1 MVLSSR
7 KRILV
12 FHPDQ
17 PMLQAYAALLKSHGY
32 QVVAADSVIQMVLKL
47 HAGEDSFDLLL
58 VECSNALKENPSN
71 FVRFVK
77 ETQACSLS
85 ALMVNGIGANE
96 VLDAGAA
103 EGLPVMLTPEDIE
116 QLLSAITVVLD
127 GGGARF
133 AEEESA

>member
-1 MVLSSR
+1 MVLNSR

-12 FHPDQ
+12 FHPNQ

-47 HAGEDSFDLLL
+47 QAVEDSFDLLL

-96 VLDAGAA
+96 VLDAGTA
-103 EGLPVMLTPEDIE
+103 EGVPVMLTPEDIE
-116 QLLSAITVVLD
+116 HLLSTITIVLD
-127 GGGARF
+127 GGGIRL
-133 AEEESA
+133 AE

>member
-1 MVLSSR
+1 MVLNSR

-12 FHPDQ
+12 FHRNQ

-32 QVVAADSVIQMVLKL
+32 QVVAADSVIQMVHKL
-47 HAGEDSFDLLL
+47 QAVEDSFDLLL

-96 VLDAGAA
+96 VLDAGTA
-103 EGLPVMLTPEDIE
+103 EGVPVMLTPEDIE
-116 QLLSAITVVLD
+116 HLLSTITVVLD
-127 GGGARF
+127 GGGIRL
-133 AEEESA
+133 AE